1 MSTDA
6 DSTAAAVGKSSGS
19 IEPPL
24 PVPVSTAGDL
34 VESAKRAAGRRA
46 VEDYLDP
53 SYSYIGIGSGSTIKY
68 VVEAIAEMP
77 RQVTDR
83 MKFVPTGSQSKGLIR
98 EAGLR
103 VLAIDDLVL
112 EFNEYVPGQQYIDVC
127 FDGADEV
134 DPELSCIKGG
144 GACHYQEKLV
154 AKFSRR
160 FVCVADYRKR
170 VDRLLTSWAAVPIEV
185 QPLATE
191 AVRRELLL
199 LGSIKPYIRSG
210 LPGKAGEIVTDNGN
224 HIVDAPFPRL
234 LLSSEAHLMDP
245 AKGHWT
251 VDALAARIKSISG
264 VLEVGI
270 FCGLSGPEAMKLGK
284 GGEKPVKVYFGMKDG
299 SVETIGSG

>member
-1 MSTDA
+1 M
-6 DSTAAAVGKSSGS
+6 S

-24 PVPVSTAGDL
+24 PVPVATAGDL
-34 VESAKRAAGRRA
+34 VESAKRAAGRKA

-53 SYSYIGIGSGSTIKY
+53 SYTYIGIGSGSTIKY
-68 VVEAIAEMP
+68 VVEAIASMP
-77 RQVTDR
+77 RAATSR

-112 EFNEYVPGQQYIDVC
+112 EFSEYVPGQQYIDVC

-134 DPELSCIKGG
+134 DPDLNCIKGG

-170 VDRLLTSWAAVPIEV
+170 VPRLLTTWAAGVPIEV

-199 LGSIKPYIRSG
+199 LGSIKPHIRSG

-224 HIVDAPFPRL
+224 HVVDAPFPPL
-234 LLSSEAHLMDP
+234 LLGAEADRADP
-245 AKGHWT
+245 AKGLWT

-270 FCGLSGPEAMKLGK
+270 FCGLSGPEAKLLGK
-284 GGEKPVKVYFGMKDG
+284 GGEKPVKVYFGMQDG

>member
-1 MSTDA
+1 MQTPNN
-6 DSTAAAVGKSSGS
+6 

-24 PVPVSTAGDL
+24 PVPVTTAGDL
-34 VESAKRAAGRRA
+34 IESAKRAAGLQA
-46 VEDYLDP
+46 VQDYLNP
-53 SYSYIGIGSGSTIKY
+53 SYTYIGIGSGSTIKY
-68 VVEAIAEMP
+68 VVEAIAKMP
-77 RQVTDR
+77 KEVTST

-112 EFNEYVPGQQYIDVC
+112 ECNEFVPGQQYIDVC

-134 DPELSCIKGG
+134 DPELNCIKGG

-170 VDRLLTSWAAVPIEV
+170 VDRLLTNWAAVPIEV

-191 AVRRELLL
+191 AVRRELLKM
-199 LGSIKPYIRSG
+199 GSRKPYIRSG

-224 HIVDAPFPRL
+224 HIIDAPFPFPL
-234 LLSSEAHLMDP
+234 LLSNQAHLMDES
-245 AKGHWT
+245 KGLWT
-251 VDALAARIKSISG
+251 VDALAARIKSICG

-270 FCGLSGPEAMKLGK
+270 FCGLSGPEAIKLGL
-284 GGEKPVKVYFGMKDG
+284 GGEKPVKVYFGMQDG
-299 SVETIGSG
+299 TVETIGSG